1 VLAGSSTSVTPQM
14 RERAKRVTYGI
25 VYGLSAFG
33 LAQQLSEQGVTKE
46 SAQQM
51 INSFLSRFA
60 GCPLTPCPLALS
72 TAVFHTHMLDLAS
85 LCAAVIAVPSASLTV
100 PAGD

>member
-1 VLAGSSTSVTPQM
+1 M

-33 LAQQLSEQGVTKE
+33 LAQQLSGQGVTKE

-60 GCPLTPCPLALS
+60 GCPLNPL
-72 TAVFHTHMLDLAS
+72 S
-85 LCAAVIAVPSASLTV
+85 LGIVNSCVPHSYA
-100 PAGD
+100 